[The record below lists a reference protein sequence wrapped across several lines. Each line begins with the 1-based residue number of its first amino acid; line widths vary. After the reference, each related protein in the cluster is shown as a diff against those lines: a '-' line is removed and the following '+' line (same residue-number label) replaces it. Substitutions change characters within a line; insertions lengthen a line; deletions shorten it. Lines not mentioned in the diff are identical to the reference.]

1 MSRRN
6 SKRQQSRNSKGRK
19 PDHKL
24 DAATEETTE
33 TIESSGAKDYTPRT
47 IMTKNGFKAGVGN
60 PAYN

>member
-19 PDHKL
+19 SDYKL

-33 TIESSGAKDYTPRT
+33 TIESSGAKHSKERPVKKKWNTGM
-47 IMTKNGFKAGVGN
+47 IAFN
-60 PAYN
+60 